1 VDNFCT
7 YGRIDKNEDR
17 CAKGICW
24 AMSRGILGKKLGMTG
39 VFTPEGKFVP
49 VTVIEAGPCVVTQVK
64 TKDTDGYDALQLGFG
79 GKRKDRVN
87 KPLQGHF
94 RKSGDQC
101 FRYMK
106 EFSVENPADFSLG
119 QKLTVEMF
127 KTGDRVDVVGTSKGR
142 GFSGTI
148 KRHGFHR
155 GPLTHGS
162 RNVRRPGSIGCSAW
176 PAKVIKGKKMPGQY
190 GNDRKTIRNLEIV
203 DVRADE
209 NVLMVKGAV
218 PGAESGLVV
227 INKLKFKRD

>member
-1 VDNFCT
+1 
-7 YGRIDKNEDR
+7 
-17 CAKGICW
+17 
-24 AMSRGILGKKLGMTG
+24 MSRGILGKKLGMTG
-39 VFTPEGKFVP
+39 VFTPEGLYVP

-64 TKDTDGYDALQLGFG
+64 TKVTDGYDALQLGFG

-94 RKSGDQC
+94 QKSGDQC
-101 FRYMK
+101 FQYLK
-106 EFSVENPADFSLG
+106 EFSVKNPADFSPG
-119 QKLTVEMF
+119 QELTVEMF
-127 KTGDRVDVVGTSKGR
+127 KRGDRVDIVGSTKGR

-162 RNVRRPGSIGCSAW
+162 RNIRRPGSIGCSAW

-227 INKLKFKRD
+227 INKPKFKQV